1 MDSAIASRFPLIC
14 RAKPLGLPLSER
26 IAALIE
32 SAIDPA
38 GADLHDQVA
47 RASGVINVASLI
59 ASDAGMRDLA
69 WDMCWR
75 HYNIYAAAK
84 HFEPGTATMAM
95 QPMVNIP
102 RLLIRDGQGELAH
115 EALTGLYRAAQ
126 RKGCAEIGGR
136 VIDVAA
142 VIRTPED
149 HKAVCSDLW
158 MALLS
163 DGTRALAQAGR
174 WTQAAEAVARYKGV
188 GDRLWDGRQVTV
200 LSLLEQGRFAEAA
213 ATVESSVIGDAS
225 EKAVAATLAAF
236 CAKEARNASIVRLDT
251 ALGEA
256 LALIELDEPPT
267 IMFRTQLAL
276 TALALGDAVGGTQR
290 MTLRIRSGIIE
301 AASTDA
307 YAARAVI
314 ASLGPDAQCLQRV
327 VDAGGLGAGTMPP
340 DLMTQMMTGVAEAET
355 RLAMLVGAPATL
367 PHMEGPGRCVRSSD
381 SGRFEA

>member
-26 IAALIE
+26 VAVLIE

-38 GADLHDQVA
+38 GADHHDQVA

-59 ASDAGMRDLA
+59 ASDVGMRDLA
-69 WDMCWR
+69 WDMCWQ
-75 HYNIYAAAK
+75 HYGIYAAAER
-84 HFEPGTATMAM
+84 FEPGTATMAM

-102 RLLIRDGQGELAH
+102 RLLIRDGQGDFAH
-115 EALTGLYRAAQ
+115 QALTGLYRAAQ
-126 RKGCAEIGGR
+126 SKGRTEIGGR

-158 MALLS
+158 MAVLS

-174 WTQAAEAVARYKGV
+174 WTQAADAVARHKGV

-200 LSLLEQGRFAEAA
+200 LSLLERGLIADAGAMVEA
-213 ATVESSVIGDAS
+213 SVVGDGS
-225 EKAVAATLAAF
+225 EKAVAAVLAAF
-236 CAKEARNASIVRLDT
+236 CKLEAGDTTAAGLDA

-256 LALIELDEPPT
+256 LAFIELDEPPT
-267 IMFRTQLAL
+267 VMFRMQLAL
-276 TALALGDAVGGTQR
+276 TSLALADAAGTHR
-290 MTLRIRSGIIE
+290 LTPRIRSGIIQ

-314 ASLGPDAQCLQRV
+314 AALGPDAKCLGHV
-327 VDAGGLGAGTMPP
+327 VDAGGLGIGSMPP
-340 DLMTQMMTGVAEAET
+340 NLMTQMMTSVAEAEA
-355 RLAMLVGAPATL
+355 RLTMLLGAPA
-367 PHMEGPGRCVRSSD
+367 RRQRS
-381 SGRFEA
+381 RE

>member
-75 HYNIYAAAK
+75 HYNIYAAAE

-115 EALTGLYRAAQ
+115 QVLTGLYRAAQ

-174 WTQAAEAVARYKGV
+174 WTQAADAVARYKGV

-225 EKAVAATLAAF
+225 EKAVAAILAAF
-236 CAKEARNASIVRLDT
+236 CAQEARTASTVRLDT

-276 TALALGDAVGGTQR
+276 TALALGDAVGTHR
-290 MTLRIRSGIIE
+290 LTPRIQSGIIE
-301 AASTDA
+301 AAGTDA

-314 ASLGPDAQCLQRV
+314 ALLGSDAKCLQHV
-327 VDAGGLGAGTMPP
+327 VDAGGLGAGKMPP
-340 DLMTQMMTGVAEAET
+340 DLMTRMMTSVAAAET
-355 RLAMLVGAPATL
+355 RLAVLLGAPVNL
-367 PHMEGPGRCVRSSD
+367 PQIEESARSVRF
-381 SGRFEA
+381 RRK